1 MIINRLEKTIQI
13 KIVYFGPALSGK
25 TTSLKSLFNH
35 FGKKNQ
41 VRSIESSIKRT
52 LFFDYGVIIF
62 QNEKWLLKINIYSTS
77 GQDFYIITRPTVL
90 KGLDGIIFVADS
102 QESALKRNLIS
113 WKELNNYF
121 EKSVICELPKIIAFN
136 KQDLSNKFKT
146 AEFLEKINYKQYY
159 NLNLK
164 YTMAINAEGILDSF
178 ERLLSMIFKKMYKY
192 RFPLELRN

>member
-25 TTSLKSLFNH
+25 TTSLKALFNH

-41 VRSIESSIKRT
+41 VKSIESSIKRT

-62 QNEKWLLKINIYSTS
+62 QNEKWLLKINIYSTK